1 MKRRTRYFCSFICF
15 GLSFVSVESMA
26 LDRYC
31 NLLWANDVK
40 PTVAPFRLDI
50 DGQVSLNT
58 PITINVGGQSTAIV
72 RAADYQPSSEP
83 IEGHYRYWF
92 QYPTEWQMDSSGL
105 RYRISSTLDEALTQ
119 TPGVKTV
126 VTPLIKNIWGA
137 GLDECAALSSKWS
150 FEPKSYSSF
159 QLDIDRATAFPGV
172 YNLQLPIKAGYEENK
187 GSYDGPSG
195 TGGWRDYANAL
206 KGFENIDSSGIQLEI
221 RSACSISTRDIDI
234 SYGAINASNAL
245 AGVKKRVGVNIA
257 CSSPAQ
263 VKLELTGTDFVN
275 GVKNKVNCGGGSCT
289 LSFSSGRVDETLV
302 FNREGMQTINIESLF
317 KADSITPGE
326 FSGNAVLKMNV
337 L

>member
-1 MKRRTRYFCSFICF
+1 MRFLFFFLSVLMSSF
-15 GLSFVSVESMA
+15 A
-26 LDRYC
+26 HANDRYC
-31 NLLWANDVK
+31 NILWLNDYK
-40 PTVAPFRLDI
+40 PSVQPFHLDVDGNAPL
-50 DGQVSLNT
+50 ST
-58 PITINVGGQSTAIV
+58 PISINVGGVSTVAKSASALKDVGYI
-72 RAADYQPSSEP
+72 P
-83 IEGHYRYWF
+83 ISGHIRYWF
-92 QYPTEWQMDSSGL
+92 QFPTDWQISPEGIRFRL
-105 RYRISSTLDEALTQ
+105 SSTHDDADVQ
-119 TPGVKTV
+119 IPGFRTI
-126 VTPLIKNIWGA
+126 VTPMWKMTWPDFMGCDVEGAKYTFKNNVDG
-137 GLDECAALSSKWS
+137 G
-150 FEPKSYSSF
+150 F
-159 QLDIDRATAFPGV
+159 QLEIDRASAFPGK

-187 GSYDGPSG
+187 GDYQGENG
-195 TGGWRDYANAL
+195 NGWKEYAAAMAS
-206 KGFENIDSSGIQLEI
+206 FPTIDSSGVEVEI